1 MKIILQRVT
10 NASVSVDQH
19 VVSQINQGYLLLV
32 GVGSED
38 TEHTVK
44 ESADNILKLRLMP
57 DANGKLGINIIDHGG
72 DILAVS
78 QFTLYADFS
87 KGNRPSFHQ
96 AAPPDIARNLFSYFI
111 SELERGLGKK
121 VLQGVFGADMKVTL
135 CNDGPV
141 TISL

>member
-32 GVGSED
+32 GIGSED
-38 TEHTVK
+38 TEHTVR

-57 DANGKLGINIIDHGG
+57 DANGKLGINIIDYGG

-87 KGNRPSFHQ
+87 KGNRPSFHL

-111 SELERGLGKK
+111 SQLERGLGKK

>member
-1 MKIILQRVT
+1 MKIILQRVI
-10 NASVSVDQH
+10 NASASVDQK

-32 GVGSED
+32 GIGSED
-38 TEHTVK
+38 TEQNVTA
-44 ESADNILKLRLMP
+44 SAKNILKLRLMP
-57 DANGKLGINIIDHGG
+57 DTNGKLGVNIVDYGG

-87 KGNRPSFHQ
+87 KGNRPSFHL
-96 AAPPDIARNLFSYFI
+96 AAAPDIARNLFTHFI

-121 VLQGVFGADMKVTL
+121 VLQGVFGADMQVTL